1 MPGRALRLV
10 SACWFL
16 VSLLVVVLGSGGC
29 AAFEPPVPSPS
40 SPSEPGLPR
49 DAAQLPD
56 DFGCLL
62 YQDQG
67 TDQPVWLLQGGS
79 PPRLLAR
86 ADRSLISLEGRTV
99 AYVRR
104 FPAELWVTGASGAG
118 EQRLYTAPS
127 GSPLIEDLALAPG
140 GEVAVFDLTCPGC
153 PASQDP
159 GALWRLDIPAGT
171 VRQLADHGAHRPL
184 FSPDGKWLSVASP
197 LGTLAAHG
205 SLGLID
211 LEGGGNLALFEYV
224 LVRDRAW
231 AADSRGF
238 VVAFDPMA
246 PTPVPTELWWIPAAG
261 EPIPLGQVVDVAD
274 LSWQPG
280 GGRLIFREWGHDG
293 PTRLVVADR
302 DGGHELPI
310 PGSEGLAPRAYGQ
323 LPSWSPDGRWLL
335 TLHDDGT
342 HFLLDVDNRRLHP
355 LEAQVV
361 HGWLDAGHY
370 LVSMV
375 AAEELV
381 RYQQGEDM
389 ALDLY
394 RCEPLGSCQWLA
406 QIPRLARLSYA
417 PRCP

>member
-1 MPGRALRLV
+1 MPRLV
-10 SACWFL
+10 WRLASLVAGILWTCAC
-16 VSLLVVVLGSGGC
+16 V
-29 AAFEPPVPSPS
+29 
-40 SPSEPGLPR
+40 PSEPWAPSSSASPGPGPTQ
-49 DAAQLPD
+49 DTAQVPG

-67 TDQPVWLLQGGS
+67 TDRPVWLLQGGS
-79 PPRLLAR
+79 APRPLTQ
-86 ADRSLISLEGRTV
+86 ADRSLISPDGRTV

-104 FPAELWVTGASGAG
+104 FPAELWVTATAGSG
-118 EQRLYTAPS
+118 EQHLYTAPM
-127 GSPLIEDLALAPG
+127 GSPLIADLVLAPG
-140 GEVAVFDLTCPGC
+140 GGAAVFHLTCPGC

-171 VRQLADHGAHRPL
+171 LRQLASHGAHWPL
-184 FSPDGKWLSVASP
+184 VSPDGKWLSVASP
-197 LGTLAAHG
+197 LGTLASHG

-211 LEGGGNLALFEYV
+211 LEGKGNLVLFEYV

-238 VVAFDPMA
+238 VVAFDRMA
-246 PTPVPTELWWIPAAG
+246 PAPVPTELWWIPTAG
-261 EPIPLGQVVDVAD
+261 LPIQVGQLAEVTD

-280 GGRLIFREWGHDG
+280 GQRLVIQKWVHDG
-293 PTRLVVADR
+293 PTRLVMAGR
-302 DGGHELPI
+302 DGGRETPI

-323 LPSWSPDGRWLL
+323 LPSWSPAGRWLL
-335 TLHDDGT
+335 TRHNDGSY
-342 HFLLDVDNRRLHP
+342 FLLDLDNRRLHP
-355 LEAQVV
+355 IEAQVV
-361 HGWLDAGHY
+361 YGWLDAGHY
-370 LVSMV
+370 LASVLDDK
-375 AAEELV
+375 ELE
-381 RYQQGEDM
+381 RYQRGEEM